1 MGTRLGALLGP
12 PVQIAY
18 AVPDVVAAA
27 EAWSRDFGAG
37 PFFVRPHIE
46 LVDVVYRGRP
56 GVFDHTSAYGQWG
69 ASMVELVVDHG
80 RGNSPISDAYA
91 PGEYGLHHLAFI
103 VEDLHATV
111 KALVAS
117 GYEIAMSARTT
128 QGTEFH
134 FVDTRPTHGHMIELY
149 ERSDRLIDFYA
160 MVADAATGW
169 AGDQPVRMLE
179 PPSGESPLNR

>member
-1 MGTRLGALLGP
+1 MADGLGALLGA

-18 AVPDVVAAA
+18 AVPDAFAAA
-27 EAWSRDFGAG
+27 EAWTRDFGAG

-69 ASMVELVVDHG
+69 ALMVELVVDHG
-80 RGNSPISDAYA
+80 RGASPISDAFA

-103 VEDLHATV
+103 VEHLHDTV
-111 KALVAS
+111 KALVTA

-128 QGTEFH
+128 NGTEFH
-134 FVDTRPTHGHMIELY
+134 FVDTRPTHGHMVELY
-149 ERSDRLIDFYA
+149 ERSDRLRAFYT
-160 MVADAATGW
+160 MVADSAMGW
-169 AGDQPVRMLE
+169 TGDQPLRML
-179 PPSGESPLNR
+179 